1 MDLKQQIVNMLA
13 GKVDAI
19 GFAPTDRFHDA
30 PEGHHPSRICKEA
43 RTVIVFA
50 RAVPRGMLH
59 SPDYGRYVMHRA
71 YHSMYPYLD
80 EMGLLLSNW
89 IEAQGRFLA
98 TPVPSYAPMTFH
110 GREPWG
116 ILSLKHA
123 AVNAGLG
130 SFGRNG
136 LVHNPGF
143 GTLLRLGAVV
153 TDAEIPG
160 DPIITQ
166 SPCPDKCH
174 ACVKACPNKAFLDD
188 GTFQKMTCLAKT
200 IKHAIYPL
208 ALQTPEGLKQIE
220 RVVNT
225 AGYNYW
231 LDCDTCLKVCPSN
244 QGKPADKASA
254 NLM

>member
-1 MDLKQQIVNMLA
+1 MDLKQHIVSMLA
-13 GKVDAI
+13 DKVDAV
-19 GFAPTDRFHDA
+19 GFAPVNRFDEA
-30 PEGHHPSRICKEA
+30 PEAHHPSHICKEA
-43 RTVIVFA
+43 RTVIVFG

-59 SPDYGRYVMHRA
+59 SPDYSGYIMHRA
-71 YHSMYPYLD
+71 YHSAYPYLD
-80 EMGLLLSNW
+80 EIALTLSNR
-89 IEAQGRFLA
+89 IEDQGRYLA
-98 TPVPSYAPMTFH
+98 VPVPSYAPMVFQ

-136 LVHNPGF
+136 LMHSPRF
-143 GTLLRLGAVV
+143 GTLLRLGAVI
-153 TDAEIPG
+153 TSAELPG
-160 DPIITQ
+160 DPMNTQ
-166 SPCPDKCH
+166 SPCPDKCS

-208 ALQTPEGLKQIE
+208 AFQTPEGLKQIE

-231 LDCDTCLKVCPSN
+231 LDCHRCLKVCPNNHGDSSDEAA
-244 QGKPADKASA
+244 KD
-254 NLM
+254 LM